1 MQVENMAAVDAGN
14 RPHQPKG
21 RCYLARSREHPPGA
35 QRDRDL
41 FTQQLFDGFG
51 VTRMHLAARPNQ
63 RTVDISNEE
72 ARQLAGLAG
81 AAG

>member
-1 MQVENMAAVDAGN
+1 VQVENMAAVDARD

-21 RCYLARSREHPPGA
+21 RGKLARSREHPPGA

-51 VTRMHLAARPNQ
+51 VARVDLAARPNQ
-63 RTVDISNEE
+63 RTVDISDEE
-72 ARQLAGLAG
+72 ARQLAELTG